1 MAKQTSDIHF
11 SIGLDENKVP
21 ETIEWSAIDSG
32 IENAATKASII
43 SVWDDKAQETLRIDL
58 WTKDMPVDRMK
69 KFVHQNVLALADTLE
84 RASNEKEIAADLREY
99 AIQLGE
105 KLNVLKRGS

>member
-1 MAKQTSDIHF
+1 MASHTSDITF
-11 SIGLDENKVP
+11 SIELDENKVP
-21 ETIEWSAIDSG
+21 ENIKWSAPDSG
-32 IENAATKASII
+32 IENSSTKATIV

-69 KFVHQNVLALADTLE
+69 KFVHQNLLALADTLE
-84 RASNEKEIAADLREY
+84 RAANEKEQAAELREY

-105 KLNVLKRGS
+105 KMNILKRGN